1 MYTFYNSVCRL
12 LHSSKSSKSSK
23 SSLDNISKS
32 PLHNISKDS
41 LYNNI
46 MISPENT
53 NSRIITEND
62 AGERVI
68 LEYNKHDKTFA
79 HYRPKYLKYK

>member
-12 LHSSKSSKSSK
+12 LYSSNTN
-23 SSLDNISKS
+23 LDNITKTPSYSDMMLS
-32 PLHNISKDS
+32 PK
-41 LYNNI
+41 
-46 MISPENT
+46 NT
-53 NSRIITEND
+53 NDIIISVND

-68 LEYNKHDKTFA
+68 LEYNKHDKTFV